1 MEKEINRNKPLE
13 STTLDTCNKVDR
25 YNSIVE
31 SKDQQENTLF
41 KFEKDFKNQIGFDYS
56 KVEDYF
62 RTQLDCYKWKVLQRE
77 IDGVDGCKRGDAEYC
92 LGEKANDICKIAESI
107 LLGKKD
113 NKNLCNPKNGYK
125 KTCNALNE
133 LKKKLKDKNYTVSE
147 VEINKLITR
156 ILSEKEIEKLIGNI
170 SELNCSNDNTNVE
183 QCNDTG
189 DSKDECKSKSEN
201 VSNAFMFK
209 KTFTCIKNALNM
221 LKREIANDAGCDL
234 KRAIKKNPAI
244 GLYCELPS
252 ISCFK
257 NKKLKRKNKKLKRKN
272 KKRR

>member
-92 LGEKANDICKIAESI
+92 LGEKANDICKIAASI
-107 LLGKKD
+107 LLGEKG
-113 NKNLCNPKNGYK
+113 NENLCNPKKGYQD
-125 KTCNALNE
+125 TCDALNE
-133 LKKKLKDKNYTVSE
+133 LKNKLQDKNYTVSE
-147 VEINKLITR
+147 VEINTLITK
-156 ILSEKEIEKLIGNI
+156 ILNEKEIKKLIRNI
-170 SELNCSNDNTNVE
+170 SKLNCSNDNTNMK
-183 QCNDTG
+183 QCNHIG
-189 DSKDECKSKSEN
+189 DSEDECKSKSEN

-209 KTFTCIKNALNM
+209 KTFTCIRNALNK
-221 LKREIANDAGCDL
+221 LKREIANDAGCEL
-234 KRAIKKNPAI
+234 KRAMRKNPAI
-244 GLYCELPS
+244 ELNCKLPL
-252 ISCFK
+252 ISCFE
-257 NKKLKRKNKKLKRKN
+257 NKKLKRKKKKLKRKN